1 MPEGGEI
8 VQQPRKTTSGLA
20 VASLV
25 LGVLAVLT
33 GWIVVGGVLGI
44 LAIIFGA
51 VSLSNIKK
59 DPSKT
64 GKGMAIAG
72 LVTGIIGVIITV
84 VVLFLITSTGFLISR
99 FTRAS
104 EEARVSE
111 AKGVI
116 KQIWTL
122 SQTYYEECGHFPVD
136 REFQLTDEFGWASDE
151 AESLAEQMGLSL
163 PSGERRFNFYL
174 LPDGGARA
182 TPNLNARGK
191 LRSVTDI
198 VIDGEGN
205 ITGGLFLE

>member
-20 VASLV
+20 IASLV
-25 LGVLAVLT
+25 LGILAILT

-72 LVTGIIGVIITV
+72 LITGIIGVIITV
-84 VVLFLITSTGFLISR
+84 VVLFLVTSTGFLISR
-99 FTRAS
+99 LTRAS

-122 SQTYYEECGHFPVD
+122 SQTYYYEYGHFPVD

-151 AESLAEQMGLSL
+151 AESLAEQMG
-163 PSGERRFNFYL
+163 F
-174 LPDGGARA
+174 
-182 TPNLNARGK
+182 
-191 LRSVTDI
+191 
-198 VIDGEGN
+198 
-205 ITGGLFLE
+205 